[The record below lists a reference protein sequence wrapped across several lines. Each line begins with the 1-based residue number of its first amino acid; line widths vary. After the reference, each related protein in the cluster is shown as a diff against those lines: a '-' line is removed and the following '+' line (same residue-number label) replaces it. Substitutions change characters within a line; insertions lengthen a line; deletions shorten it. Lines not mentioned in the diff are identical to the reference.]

1 MQHRSAEI
9 KCFKN
14 YERCNDEENT
24 LFKILWATIESNFD
38 KEDALVAAFIW
49 ECVILF
55 IETSSS

>member
-14 YERCNDEENT
+14 YDRCNDEENT
-24 LFKILWATIESNFD
+24 LYKILWATIESNID

-49 ECVILF
+49 KCVILF
-55 IETSSS
+55 IDT